1 MILNKFL
8 YLLNCQVRK
17 IKNYFTLTKQT
28 EKNNILQSQ
37 ATSTKP
43 ISNYFSVSTN
53 KFLKQLKTVSVTK
66 RNSLGLCT

>member
-53 KFLKQLKTVSVTK
+53 IFLKQLKTVSVTK